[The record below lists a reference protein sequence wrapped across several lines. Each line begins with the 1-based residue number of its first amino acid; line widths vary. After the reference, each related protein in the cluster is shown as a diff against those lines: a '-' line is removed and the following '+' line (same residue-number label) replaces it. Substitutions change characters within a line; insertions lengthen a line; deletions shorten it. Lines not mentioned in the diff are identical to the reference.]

1 MAQDSLR
8 RLAGELRRFI
18 ANQEEDEFILTAAP
32 QRAADI
38 LPSASVQPAA
48 QEALP
53 KMPEGETLTVEF
65 TRKPKSI
72 TPSAAVEVQ
81 PTAETG
87 EAARQP
93 NLFIREPYDHRPKNN
108 RFGRTGRNN

>member
-65 TRKPKSI
+65 TRNPKSI
-72 TPSAAVEVQ
+72 TPLRRLKFSRPPKPAKR
-81 PTAETG
+81 PTAKSLYPG
-87 EAARQP
+87 A
-93 NLFIREPYDHRPKNN
+93 L
-108 RFGRTGRNN
+108 